1 MSQNE
6 NIWGQHNPYHDN
18 VSHEMKLPDQ
28 HNLLGDQR
36 NLTGVEA
43 YWVPCNQDLG
53 PKSMGKLQTLKNI
66 KDAQTTTEA

>member
-53 PKSMGKLQTLKNI
+53 PKRMGKLQTLKNI

>member
-43 YWVPCNQDLG
+43 CWVPCNQDLG
-53 PKSMGKLQTLKNI
+53 PKSNGKLQTLKNI
-66 KDAQTTTEA
+66 KDAETTTEA

>member
-1 MSQNE
+1 
-6 NIWGQHNPYHDN
+6 
-18 VSHEMKLPDQ
+18 MKLPDQ

-53 PKSMGKLQTLKNI
+53 PKRMGKLQTLKNI